1 MFRRLLPLILI
12 FSSMLIS
19 CGRVTDEFN
28 FIDEN
33 DENYKYYAY
42 KMTASS
48 GDYNI
53 SFYSGTKTSYGGY
66 GAYGQLIRDYSSG
79 DLASVV
85 KNDDDFFSIRS
96 NGTDSRGT
104 TTNTITFE
112 ISFPERKV
120 SSITVKA
127 MYNALEDT
135 YMEKATSKTP
145 HGLSDFKVT
154 YLPQGATSES
164 SVSGI
169 AKSNF
174 ASGLLDVTAKIDA
187 TISYVK
193 VSATMLKYYGS
204 SMSDPFKD
212 LSMKQT
218 EGKLSLYKVIL
229 E

>member
-1 MFRRLLPLILI
+1 MLRRFLPLLLI
-12 FSSMLIS
+12 FSSILIS

-28 FIDEN
+28 FIDEK
-33 DENYKYYAY
+33 DDNYKYYSY
-42 KMTASS
+42 KMAATS
-48 GDYNI
+48 GDYII

-85 KNDDDFFSIRS
+85 KNDDDCFSIRS

-104 TTNTITFE
+104 TTNTVTFE

-120 SSITVKA
+120 SSISVKA

-135 YMEKATSKTP
+135 FMEKSTAKTP
-145 HGLSDFKVT
+145 QGLTDFKVT
-154 YLPQGATSES
+154 YLPQGATSET

-169 AKSNF
+169 GKSNF
-174 ASGLLDVTAKIDA
+174 ASGLLDVTAKLDA

-193 VSATMLKYYGS
+193 VTAVMSKYYSS
-204 SMSDPFKD
+204 SMTDPFKE
-212 LSMKQT
+212 LANKPT
-218 EGKLSLYKVIL
+218 EGKVSLYKVIL